1 MNAHILETRKRK
13 GGWMVTFDENLK
25 KYADLIVEN
34 GVNVQENHTV
44 VLNIS
49 VNQAQLARLIVAAAY
64 KKGAMQV
71 IVNWNDDVISREI
84 TQHTPL
90 DVLKTVPSY
99 VLDETRDW
107 LAKGVSRISVVSAN
121 PAALSGVAP
130 EQVEARQSYV
140 SEAMADLRKASQAN
154 KISWTVVAAAE
165 GPWAAKVFPELATEE
180 EQVAALWDQIFKTTR
195 VYEEDPMLAWAEHKA
210 ILDEKAAMLNAEQF
224 DALHYTAPGTDLTIG
239 LPENHL
245 WESAGSKNARGEEF
259 VANMPTEEVFTAPD
273 CRRADGYVS
282 STKPLSYGGNIIEG
296 MTWTFKDGEVVD
308 VTAEKGEEVIKLL
321 VASDAGSKRLGEVAL
336 VRDAS
341 PISQSGIVFYNTLF
355 DENASNHLAIGS
367 AYTHNVQ
374 GGPEMTEEEL
384 DQVGINRSQ
393 KHVDFMIG
401 SSQMNVDGIR
411 KDGSV
416 VPVFRNGDWV

>member
-1 MNAHILETRKRK
+1 MA
-13 GGWMVTFDENLK
+13 TFEENLK

-34 GVNVQENHTV
+34 GVNVQKSHTV
-44 VLNIS
+44 VLQIS

-64 KKGAMQV
+64 KKGAEQV
-71 IVNWNDDVISREI
+71 IVNWNDDIISREI
-84 TQHTPL
+84 TQHTPKE
-90 DVLKTVPSY
+90 VLETVPSY
-99 VLDETRDW
+99 VIEESQDW
-107 LAKGVSRISVVSAN
+107 LAKGASRISVVSAD
-121 PAALSGVAP
+121 PAALSGVDP

-140 SEAMADLRKASQAN
+140 AKAMADLRKASQAN

-195 VYEEDPMLAWAEHKA
+195 VYADDPMAAWAEHKA
-210 ILDEKAAMLNAEQF
+210 ILDEKADMLNAEQF

-239 LPENHL
+239 LPKNHI

-296 MTWTFKDGEVVD
+296 MKWTFKDGEVVD

-321 VASDAGSKRLGEVAL
+321 VASDEGSKRLGEVAL
-336 VRDAS
+336 VRDPS
-341 PISQSGIVFYNTLF
+341 PISQSGIVFFNTLF

-374 GGPEMTEEEL
+374 GGTEMTDEEL
-384 DQVGINRSQ
+384 AANGINRSH

-401 SSQMNVDGIR
+401 SDKMDVDGIR
-411 KDGSV
+411 QDGTV
-416 VPVFRNGDWV
+416 VPIFRNGDWA

>member
-1 MNAHILETRKRK
+1 MA
-13 GGWMVTFDENLK
+13 TFEENLK

-34 GVNVQENHTV
+34 GVNVQKSHTV
-44 VLNIS
+44 VLQIS

-64 KKGAMQV
+64 KKGAEQV
-71 IVNWNDDVISREI
+71 IVNWNDDIISREI
-84 TQHTPL
+84 TQHTPKE
-90 DVLKTVPSY
+90 VLETVPSY
-99 VLDETRDW
+99 VIEEAQDW
-107 LAKGVSRISVVSAN
+107 LAKGASRISVVSAD
-121 PAALSGVAP
+121 PAALSGVDP

-140 SEAMADLRKASQAN
+140 AKAMADLRKASQAN

-195 VYEEDPMLAWAEHKA
+195 VYADDPMVAWAEHKA
-210 ILDEKAAMLNAEQF
+210 ILDEKADMLNAEQF

-239 LPENHL
+239 LPKNHI

-296 MTWTFKDGEVVD
+296 MKWTFKDGEVVD

-321 VASDAGSKRLGEVAL
+321 VASDEGSKRLGEVAL
-336 VRDAS
+336 VRDPS
-341 PISQSGIVFYNTLF
+341 PISQSGIIFFNTLF

-374 GGPEMTEEEL
+374 GGTEMTDEEL
-384 DQVGINRSQ
+384 AANGINRSH

-401 SSQMNVDGIR
+401 SDKMDVDGIR
-411 KDGSV
+411 QDGTV
-416 VPVFRNGDWV
+416 VPIFRNGDWA

>member
-1 MNAHILETRKRK
+1 MATIE
-13 GGWMVTFDENLK
+13 ENLK

-34 GVNVQENHTV
+34 GVNVQKSHTV
-44 VLNIS
+44 VLQIS

-64 KKGAMQV
+64 KKGAEQV
-71 IVNWNDDVISREI
+71 IVNWNDDIISREI
-84 TQHTPL
+84 TQHTPKE
-90 DVLKTVPSY
+90 VLETVPSY
-99 VLDETRDW
+99 VIEEAQDW
-107 LAKGVSRISVVSAN
+107 LAKGASRISVVSAD
-121 PAALSGVAP
+121 PAALSGVDP

-140 SEAMADLRKASQAN
+140 AKAMADLRKASQAN

-195 VYEEDPMLAWAEHKA
+195 VYADDPMAAWAEHKA
-210 ILDEKAAMLNAEQF
+210 ILDEKADMLNAEQF

-239 LPENHL
+239 LPKNHI

-296 MTWTFKDGEVVD
+296 MKWTFKDGEVVD

-321 VASDAGSKRLGEVAL
+321 VASDEGSKRLGEVAL
-336 VRDAS
+336 VRDPS
-341 PISQSGIVFYNTLF
+341 PISQSGIVFFNTLF

-374 GGPEMTEEEL
+374 GGTEMTDEEL
-384 DQVGINRSQ
+384 AANGINRSH

-401 SSQMNVDGIR
+401 SDKMDVDGIR
-411 KDGSV
+411 QDGTV
-416 VPVFRNGDWV
+416 VPIFRNGDWA

>member
-1 MNAHILETRKRK
+1 MA
-13 GGWMVTFDENLK
+13 TFEENLK

-34 GVNVQENHTV
+34 GVNVQKSHTV
-44 VLNIS
+44 VLQIS

-64 KKGAMQV
+64 KKGAEQV
-71 IVNWNDDVISREI
+71 IVNWNDDIISREI
-84 TQHTPL
+84 TQHTPKE
-90 DVLKTVPSY
+90 VLETVPSY
-99 VLDETRDW
+99 VIEEAQDW
-107 LAKGVSRISVVSAN
+107 LAKGASRISVVSAD
-121 PAALSGVAP
+121 PAALSGVDP

-140 SEAMADLRKASQAN
+140 AKAMADLRKASQAN

-195 VYEEDPMLAWAEHKA
+195 VYADDPMAAWAEHKA
-210 ILDEKAAMLNAEQF
+210 ILDEKADMLNAEQF

-239 LPENHL
+239 LPKNHI

-296 MTWTFKDGEVVD
+296 MKWTFKDGEVVD

-321 VASDAGSKRLGEVAL
+321 VASDEGSKRLGEVAL
-336 VRDAS
+336 VRDPS
-341 PISQSGIVFYNTLF
+341 PISQSGIVFFNTLF

-374 GGPEMTEEEL
+374 GGTEMTDEEL
-384 DQVGINRSQ
+384 AANGINRSH

-401 SSQMNVDGIR
+401 SDKMDVDGIR
-411 KDGSV
+411 QDGTV
-416 VPVFRNGDWV
+416 VPIFRNGDWA